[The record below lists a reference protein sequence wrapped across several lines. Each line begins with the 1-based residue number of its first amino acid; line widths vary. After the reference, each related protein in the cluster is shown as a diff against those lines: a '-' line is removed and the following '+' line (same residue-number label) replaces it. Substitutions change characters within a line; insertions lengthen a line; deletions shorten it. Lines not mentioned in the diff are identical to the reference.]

1 MNLFQ
6 ELEEQCKIGVRCGS
20 TWIITIDGR
29 AGSGKTTLA
38 SDLKLHLSA
47 RYQVEILHLDE
58 VYNGWNDALGEHLT
72 ITLARVLESI
82 KKKRPVV
89 LQIYNWQLDIFDSEK
104 RINSSEVLIIEGVG
118 SGQRMVRDCA
128 ALTIWM
134 EIPAEIGLTRVLERD
149 GDSISAE
156 MLDWQAAE
164 DQIGRA
170 HV

>member
-20 TWIITIDGR
+20 TCIITIDGR

-104 RINSSEVLIIEGVG
+104 KNQSVRGINNRRRRQWTTHGPRL
-118 SGQRMVRDCA
+118 R
-128 ALTIWM
+128 
-134 EIPAEIGLTRVLERD
+134 
-149 GDSISAE
+149 
-156 MLDWQAAE
+156 
-164 DQIGRA
+164 RA
-170 HV
+170 HDLDGNPSRNWTYPRPRKRRRQHFCEYAQLAGGRS